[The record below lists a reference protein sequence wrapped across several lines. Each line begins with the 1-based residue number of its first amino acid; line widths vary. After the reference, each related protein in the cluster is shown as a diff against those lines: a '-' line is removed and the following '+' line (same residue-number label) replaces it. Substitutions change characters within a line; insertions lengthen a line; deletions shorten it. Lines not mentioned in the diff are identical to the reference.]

1 MKKNLIKIMSIL
13 LMGATLVTFT
23 GCRSKNEIVK
33 KVIKRVNNYLYDL
46 SKYQNTK
53 GYIIFQNRDEQKNRN
68 EIISILKRKGYY
80 VEVIEPSHCY
90 EWGGIQIS
98 W

>member
-1 MKKNLIKIMSIL
+1 MFDDFDLISAKEMRDRQKGIQD
-13 LMGATLVTFT
+13 
-23 GCRSKNEIVK
+23 REIVK
-33 KVIKRVNNYLYDL
+33 KVIKRVNSYLYDL
-46 SKYQNTK
+46 SEYQNTK

-68 EIISILKRKGYY
+68 EIISILKRKGYRIK
-80 VEVIEPSHCY
+80 VIEPSHYY

>member
-1 MKKNLIKIMSIL
+1 MFDDFDLISAKEMRDRQKS
-13 LMGATLVTFT
+13 FQN
-23 GCRSKNEIVK
+23 RDEIVK

-53 GYIIFQNRDEQKNRN
+53 GFIIFQNRGEQMNKN
-68 EIISILKRKGYY
+68 EIISILKRKGYRI
-80 VEVIEPSHCY
+80 EVIKPSHYY

>member
-1 MKKNLIKIMSIL
+1 MFDDFDLISAKEMRDRQKS
-13 LMGATLVTFT
+13 FQN
-23 GCRSKNEIVK
+23 RDEIVK

-53 GYIIFQNRDEQKNRN
+53 GFIIFQNRGEQMNKN
-68 EIISILKRKGYY
+68 EIISILKGKGYRI
-80 VEVIEPSHCY
+80 EVIEPSHDY

>member
-1 MKKNLIKIMSIL
+1 MFDDFDLISAKEMRDRQKGIQD
-13 LMGATLVTFT
+13 
-23 GCRSKNEIVK
+23 KEIVN
-33 KVIKRVNNYLYDL
+33 KVIKRVNSYLYDL
-46 SKYQNTK
+46 SEYRNTK

-68 EIISILKRKGYY
+68 EIISILKRKGYHI
-80 VEVIEPSHCY
+80 EVIEPSHYY

>member
-1 MKKNLIKIMSIL
+1 MFDNFDLISAKEMRDKQNGIL
-13 LMGATLVTFT
+13 QD
-23 GCRSKNEIVK
+23 REIVK

-46 SKYQNTK
+46 SEYQNTK

-68 EIISILKRKGYY
+68 EIISILKRKGYRI
-80 VEVIEPSHCY
+80 EVIEPSYYY

>member
-1 MKKNLIKIMSIL
+1 MFDDFDLISAKEMRDRQKGIKD
-13 LMGATLVTFT
+13 
-23 GCRSKNEIVK
+23 REIVK

-46 SKYQNTK
+46 SEYRNTK

-68 EIISILKRKGYY
+68 EIISILKRKGYRI
-80 VEVIEPSHCY
+80 EVIEPSHYY

>member
-1 MKKNLIKIMSIL
+1 MFDDFDLISAKEMQDRQKNLREDKD
-13 LMGATLVTFT
+13 
-23 GCRSKNEIVK
+23 KIVK

-53 GYIIFQNRDEQKNRN
+53 GFIIFQNRGEQINRN
-68 EIISILKRKGYY
+68 EIISILKEKGYRI
-80 VEVIEPSHCY
+80 EVIEPSHYY

>member
-1 MKKNLIKIMSIL
+1 MFNDFDLISAKEMRDRQKS
-13 LMGATLVTFT
+13 FQN
-23 GCRSKNEIVK
+23 RDEIVK

-53 GYIIFQNRDEQKNRN
+53 GFIIFQNRGEQMNRN
-68 EIISILKRKGYY
+68 EIISILKEKGYRI
-80 VEVIEPSHCY
+80 EVIEPSHYY

>member
-1 MKKNLIKIMSIL
+1 MFDDFDLISAKEMQDRQKNLREDRDK
-13 LMGATLVTFT
+13 
-23 GCRSKNEIVK
+23 IVK

-46 SKYQNTK
+46 SNKGYQNTK
-53 GYIIFQNRDEQKNRN
+53 GYIIFQNRDEYENRTD
-68 EIISILKRKGYY
+68 IVSILKEKGYS
-80 VEVIEPSHCY
+80 VKVIEQSYYY

>member
-1 MKKNLIKIMSIL
+1 MFDDFNLLSAKEMRDRQKS
-13 LMGATLVTFT
+13 FQN
-23 GCRSKNEIVK
+23 RDEIVK

-53 GYIIFQNRDEQKNRN
+53 GFIIFQNRGEQINRN
-68 EIISILKRKGYY
+68 EIISILKEKGYRI
-80 VEVIEPSHCY
+80 EVIEPSHYY

>member
-1 MKKNLIKIMSIL
+1 MFDDFDLISAKEMQDRQKGIQD
-13 LMGATLVTFT
+13 
-23 GCRSKNEIVK
+23 REIVK

-46 SKYQNTK
+46 SEYQNTK

-68 EIISILKRKGYY
+68 EIISILKGKGYCIKI
-80 VEVIEPSHCY
+80 IEPNHYY
-90 EWGGIQIS
+90 EYGGIQIS

>member
-1 MKKNLIKIMSIL
+1 MFDDFDLISAKEMRDRQKS
-13 LMGATLVTFT
+13 FQN
-23 GCRSKNEIVK
+23 RDEIVK

-53 GYIIFQNRDEQKNRN
+53 GFIIFQNRGEQMNRN
-68 EIISILKRKGYY
+68 EIISILKEKGYRI
-80 VEVIEPSHCY
+80 EVIEPSYYY

>member
-1 MKKNLIKIMSIL
+1 MFDDFDLISAEEMRDRQKNLQN
-13 LMGATLVTFT
+13 
-23 GCRSKNEIVK
+23 KNEIVK

-53 GYIIFQNRDEQKNRN
+53 GYIIFQNKDEQKNRN
-68 EIISILKRKGYY
+68 EIILILKEKGYY
-80 VEVIEPSHCY
+80 IEVIKPSHYY

>member
-1 MKKNLIKIMSIL
+1 MFDDFDLISAKEMRDRQKEL
-13 LMGATLVTFT
+13 QD
-23 GCRSKNEIVK
+23 RDEIVK
-33 KVIKRVNNYLYDL
+33 KIIKRINNYLYDL

-68 EIISILKRKGYY
+68 EIISILKGKGYS
-80 VEVIEPSHCY
+80 IEIIKPNYYY

>member
-1 MKKNLIKIMSIL
+1 MFDDFDLISAKEMQDRQKSIQD
-13 LMGATLVTFT
+13 
-23 GCRSKNEIVK
+23 KEIVK

-46 SKYQNTK
+46 SEYQNTK

-68 EIISILKRKGYY
+68 EIISILKRKGYHI
-80 VEVIEPSHCY
+80 EVIKPSHYY

>member
-1 MKKNLIKIMSIL
+1 MFDDFDLISAKEMRDRQKGIQD
-13 LMGATLVTFT
+13 
-23 GCRSKNEIVK
+23 KEIVK

-53 GYIIFQNRDEQKNRN
+53 GFIIFQNRDEQKNRN
-68 EIISILKRKGYY
+68 EIISILKRKGYHI
-80 VEVIEPSHCY
+80 EVIEPSYYY

>member
-1 MKKNLIKIMSIL
+1 MFDDFDLISAKEMRDRQKGIQN
-13 LMGATLVTFT
+13 
-23 GCRSKNEIVK
+23 RDEIVK

-53 GYIIFQNRDEQKNRN
+53 GFIIFQNRGEQINRN
-68 EIISILKRKGYY
+68 EIISILKGKGYCIK
-80 VEVIEPSHCY
+80 VIEPNHYY
-90 EWGGIQIS
+90 EWGAIQIN

>member
-1 MKKNLIKIMSIL
+1 MFDNFDLISAKEMRDRQKGIQD
-13 LMGATLVTFT
+13 
-23 GCRSKNEIVK
+23 REIVK

-46 SKYQNTK
+46 SEYQNTK
-53 GYIIFQNRDEQKNRN
+53 GYILFQNRDEQKNRN
-68 EIISILKRKGYY
+68 EIISILKRKGYRIK
-80 VEVIEPSHCY
+80 VIEPSHYY

>member
-1 MKKNLIKIMSIL
+1 MFDDFDLISAKEMRDRQKGIQD
-13 LMGATLVTFT
+13 
-23 GCRSKNEIVK
+23 RDEIVK

-53 GYIIFQNRDEQKNRN
+53 GFIIFQNRGEQMNRN
-68 EIISILKRKGYY
+68 EIISILKGKGYHI
-80 VEVIEPSHCY
+80 EIIEPNHYY

>member
-1 MKKNLIKIMSIL
+1 MFDDFDLISAKEMQDRQKKLREDRDK
-13 LMGATLVTFT
+13 
-23 GCRSKNEIVK
+23 IVK

-46 SKYQNTK
+46 SEYQNTK

-68 EIISILKRKGYY
+68 EIISILKRKGYHI
-80 VEVIEPSHCY
+80 EVIKPSHYY